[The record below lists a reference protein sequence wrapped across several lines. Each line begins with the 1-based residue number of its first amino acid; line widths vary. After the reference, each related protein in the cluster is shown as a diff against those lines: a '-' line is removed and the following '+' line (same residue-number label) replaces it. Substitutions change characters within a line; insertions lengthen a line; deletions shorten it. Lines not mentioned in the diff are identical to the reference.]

1 MPEIARE
8 QFSHWLRIPTRWGD
22 MDVLGHVNNAVF
34 FTFDESARLHYFN
47 RLMAADDSFWKQQ
60 GLILA
65 NIGCDFI
72 AQLHHPA
79 EVDVGYR
86 VSRLGG
92 SSLRTEA
99 GLFVGEKLVA
109 ITRAV
114 IVWFEYPAQKSVKI
128 PEHVK
133 GMIRSYEVTPPEE

>member
-1 MPEIARE
+1 MPEITRG
-8 QFSHWLRIPTRWGD
+8 QFRHWLQIPTRWGD

-34 FTFDESARLHYFN
+34 FTFDESARLHYFG
-47 RLMAADDSFWKQQ
+47 RLMAADDTFWKQQ

-79 EVDVGYR
+79 EVEVGYR

-99 GLFVGEKLVA
+99 GLFVGETLVA
-109 ITRAV
+109 VTRAV
-114 IVWFEYPAQKSVKI
+114 IVWFDYPAQKSVKI

-133 GMIRSYEVTPPEE
+133 QDIRTYEATPPEE